1 MIIGIE
7 FKLLKNNT
15 FEFKLL
21 KDNTLKRNDIK
32 RHKTKGA
39 KSIKII
45 SKNSKN
51 SLNDKITPFKDV
63 NVLQ

>member
-1 MIIGIE
+1 MIIGI
-7 FKLLKNNT
+7 
-15 FEFKLL
+15 EFKLL

-45 SKNSKN
+45 SKNSTN